1 MLKIYQFLI
10 YIFIPIILINLFI
23 RIIKNKEDKKRYAER
38 LGRTRDNFNLS
49 KKIIWL
55 HSTSVGEFK
64 SIDIIIEKYHKNF
77 NILVTTTTKTS
88 AEYIKKNYSD
98 KVIHQYMPFDVPIWC
113 SKFINYWK
121 PSLIL
126 WIESDIWPNMLK
138 IIRDKNINCLYINA
152 RISPKSFNKWKYVKN
167 FYSKSLSTFNK
178 IFVQSPNDLKRI
190 EFLINRKVEYIGN
203 LKLSNN
209 NKKIIAQNNQ
219 KIFSIMIV
227 SSHESEEEKII
238 NSIEN
243 IIKSKKMK
251 LCIAPRHPERINE
264 ISKILE
270 KFNLSY
276 CLSSEEQMYKNDVI
290 IVDGFGYLDSYFN
303 KSEIV
308 ILGGSF
314 VKKGG
319 HNPLE
324 PARYNCALISGSF
337 VYNWQN
343 VYDEMAKEN
352 ACIIINDIND
362 LKNIINEIVSNK
374 ILLEKLMKKAL
385 NFSNKKFFD
394 NETLFKQINLVLK

>member
-1 MLKIYQFLI
+1 MLKIYHFI
-10 YIFIPIILINLFI
+10 SYIFIPIILINLFI

-64 SIDIIIEKYHKNF
+64 SIDIIIEEYHKNF

-167 FYSKSLSTFNK
+167 FYSKSLSTFDK

>member
-64 SIDIIIEKYHKNF
+64 SIDIIIEEYHKNF

-98 KVIHQYMPFDVPIWC
+98 KLIHQYMPFDVPIWC

-167 FYSKSLSTFNK
+167 FYSKSLSTFDK